1 MTCQCVECVGYPEDG
16 PTKREVFVGSEGV
29 QFGKGCWISHEK
41 ITGFTAEQLNNGTA
55 GIIGAQYMAWVRGET
70 A

>member
-29 QFGKGCWISHEK
+29 QFGKGCWISHE
-41 ITGFTAEQLNNGTA
+41 NNGTA